1 VTDVGRLMEKAE
13 RASHSARLLLANGD
27 PEGACNRAYYAM
39 FDAACAAL
47 ALHLPGETHGKS
59 HAGLINAFSLHF
71 VKPGLVS
78 KDLGRALKRGEE
90 LRLIADYQG
99 ESVGHEDVIAMIASA
114 ETFIA
119 ALRALMPQLEPG
131 NPPQ

>member
-1 VTDVGRLMEKAE
+1 MSDARRLMEKAE

-47 ALHLPGETHGKS
+47 TWRLPGEPHGKS

-71 VKPGLVS
+71 VKTRLVP

-90 LRLIADYQG
+90 LRLIADYRG
-99 ESVGHEDVIAMIASA
+99 ESVGVEDVILMIASA
-114 ETFIA
+114 EAFIA
-119 ALRALMPQLEPG
+119 ALKALMPRLDA
-131 NPPQ
+131 PPQ